1 PRVAAGNPEVVSSEQ
16 VLDIV
21 FIHRRAF
28 KRRSAQGH
36 ICTVVKGDSMAPVIR
51 DGATVCID
59 SRARPEKKVPK
70 DSIWAVRKEGGAVIK
85 HIQIK
90 DGLILLISENP
101 AYEIETT
108 SDPAAIIGRVVGVW
122 QNLA

>member
-1 PRVAAGNPEVVSSEQ
+1 
-16 VLDIV
+16 
-21 FIHRRAF
+21 
-28 KRRSAQGH
+28 
-36 ICTVVKGDSMAPVIR
+36 MAPVIR